1 MTTSLRLDGRAVRGV
16 LFDWDGTLADSHG
29 SLFAANA
36 VVMEAYRRPF
46 SEDLYRRHYAADW
59 RVMYE
64 RLGLRPD
71 QLAAAGRFWEQA
83 YDGIATTQ
91 LFPGARESLERLHR
105 LGLPLGLVT
114 AGPSVVVRPQIE
126 RLGLDALLRIRVYG
140 DDLVE
145 QKPDPAPLRLA
156 LERLGLADAPA
167 AVAYLGDAPDDMRMA
182 RALGVHGIGV
192 PSQLTTREQ
201 LLEAGAEDLSGSVTE
216 WVSRALLEP
225 AARPSG
231 EVRACVR

>member
-1 MTTSLRLDGRAVRGV
+1 VPTSLALDGRPVHGV

-36 VVMEAYRRPF
+36 VVMKAYRLPF
-46 SEDLYRRHYAADW
+46 DEDLYRRHYAADW

-64 RLGLRPD
+64 RLGLRTD
-71 QLAAAGRFWEQA
+71 QIDDAGRIWKRA

-91 LFPGARESLERLHR
+91 LFPGVRESLERLDG

-114 AGPSVVVRPQIE
+114 AGPSVVVGPQIE
-126 RLGLDALLRIRVYG
+126 RLGLARLLRIRVYG

-156 LERLGLADAPA
+156 LERLGLDRAPSH
-167 AVAYLGDAPDDMRMA
+167 VAYLGDAPDDMRMA
-182 RALGVHGIGV
+182 RALAVRGIGV
-192 PSQLTTREQ
+192 PSSLTTREQ
-201 LLEAGAEDLSGSVTE
+201 LLDAGAEGIAGSVTE
-216 WVSRALLEP
+216 WVSRGLLEP
-225 AARPSG
+225 AREA
-231 EVRACVR
+231 